1 MAVAKIMTNSS
12 GGQTPN
18 GVHPLRT
25 LFLNENIGGHATM
38 HRGIQANIDSD
49 DRVVA
54 RFLNVPPT
62 GRVRRIASVQV
73 PGLARMDLDLQA
85 MRGQLALSFNA
96 NRLLNLSR
104 GTYDILHAYTQHSV
118 LFSTKVLR
126 AGPSVVSTDAS
137 GDQVA
142 RLLPYRDATSW
153 TERQNSLRHRFEQ
166 PVWDAATLVVTK
178 SEWAAKSLRED
189 YGIGDER
196 LRMIPMGIEVP
207 NVLPERVAQARPVI
221 TFIGRSLRR
230 KGGQQ
235 LLDIHRARWADRV
248 DLHLVTKESVPP
260 GPGLF
265 VHSDFS
271 PGDAR
276 LQGLLARTSV
286 FAFPSEIDTFGYA
299 VLEAMAA
306 GVAVVAR
313 KHGALPEI
321 VVEGETGLLTD
332 SSDASLI
339 SSIERLL
346 DHRALAE
353 RMGEAG
359 RARAMSKYNAKLTT
373 AALIEVLLEAK
384 DVFDSRADSRAG
396 QKKR

>member
-1 MAVAKIMTNSS
+1 MTNSS

-18 GVHPLRT
+18 RTNPLRT
-25 LFLNENIGGHATM
+25 LFLSENIGGHATM
-38 HRGIQANIDSD
+38 HRGIQANIEKDE
-49 DRVVA
+49 RVVA
-54 RFLNVPPT
+54 RFLNVPAM
-62 GRVRRIASVQV
+62 GRVRRVAAAQI

-85 MRGQLALSFNA
+85 LRGQLALSYNA
-96 NRLLNLSR
+96 NRLLNLSS

-118 LFSTKVLR
+118 LLSTKVLR

-153 TERQNSLRHRFEQ
+153 TDRQSPLRHRFEQ
-166 PVWDAATLVVTK
+166 PVWDSATLVVTK
-178 SEWAAKSLRED
+178 SEWAARSLRED
-189 YGIGDER
+189 YGIGSDR
-196 LRMIPMGIEVP
+196 LRVIPMGIDVP
-207 NVLPERVAQARPVI
+207 SELPERVAPARPVI

-235 LLDIHRARWADRV
+235 LLDIHRSRWSDRV
-248 DLHLVTKESVPP
+248 DLHLVTKESVEP

-265 VHSDFS
+265 VHNDFS

-276 LQGLLARTSV
+276 LPGLLARTTV
-286 FAFPSEIDTFGYA
+286 FAFPSDVDTFGYA

-313 KHGALPEI
+313 RSAAVPEI

-332 SSDASLI
+332 GSDASLI
-339 SSIERLL
+339 ASVEKLL
-346 DHRALAE
+346 DDPGLAH

-359 RARAMSKYNAKLTT
+359 RARALSKYNAELTT
-373 AALIEVLLEAK
+373 AALVEVLLEAK
-384 DVFDSRADSRAG
+384 DVFDARAG
-396 QKKR
+396 S